1 MRRTGITVPKS
12 QEWIMLQ
19 RKIFSRWVKQKLL
32 ITRPEIQI
40 NDVVDDY
47 RDGLV
52 LMNLIEV
59 LSESKYEG
67 KINPKPRMPV
77 HRIDNLNNALKFAWS
92 KGVNMKVK
100 PSAEQ
105 LEKGDAR
112 AALALT
118 WGIMM
123 KYIKIDDESGGES
136 LNAKDALLMWCK
148 NKTASYKGVEVTD
161 FKKSFADGLALCAI
175 IHKHRPKLID
185 WNSLNSNDPIKNLEI
200 AQDAAEK
207 YFGLEKYITPDEIRK
222 LDENSMV
229 VYVSEYYYGIAEQR
243 KLDLAARR
251 IKKLIILTKENDRL
265 KAEYN
270 KTANNFKATV
280 KKVEKILEDRT
291 IDNTM
296 AGAKRRLEQFYE
308 YKAKDKNS
316 LIADQLDLESN
327 YNNLAMRLSHHKRP
341 EFKPEKGCSL
351 KEVAQDMLHL
361 EECEQERKVALH
373 AELNRQIKL
382 VNISKQHE
390 SRYNKLV
397 EYYKQKKAYL
407 EFREEIDSVSA
418 AYFQLSLLDRYE
430 KENQTMINTGVANLK
445 KLSAELKKEKYE
457 YQTKIEEHDKDI
469 DNKFKELDELD
480 KIKRPILDD
489 HLKREE
495 FIEKVRQM
503 NDEHKNKH
511 EQLLKWFEIKKAYLE
526 TMEVINSVPEAS
538 KNLDIFNSYIKEYKK
553 YQAKNLVEFKNF
565 GEETMKQKYQT
576 KYSEY
581 IYNETKYQGKTFGK
595 NQFSD
600 ITDRHDDMDNK
611 FKELEEFAKK
621 KKAVLDDHLKR
632 EEFIE
637 KVRRM
642 NHEHDDKHKKLIKWF
657 DSKKKYL
664 ETMEEINSV
673 PEASKQLDIFNSY
686 VNEYKK
692 YQAKN
697 LVEFKKLGEDTL
709 KQKYQTEFSEYVYD
723 QTKYQGKTFREI
735 RSKDITN
742 RHDDM
747 DNKFKELEEF
757 AKKKKEILD
766 DHLKREEFIVSVLRM
781 NTEHEDRF
789 QKLKVWFEDQKA
801 YFSIKEEINSV
812 SEANTQ
818 LNLYAIYSNDY
829 DSHEANELAEFKKL
843 GEDTLK
849 QKYQTKFSEYVYH
862 ETKYQGKTFGKIQ
875 SEDITNRHDDMDKF
889 IVSVGQM
896 NTEHDDKHKKL
907 IEWFEVKKAYLEAR
921 EEINSVSEA
930 KTRLNLFDVYLKEY
944 SNYHQNEFE
953 ELKKFGEETL
963 NQQYQTKFS
972 EYVYNETKYQGKT
985 FGKIQTEDITSRHDD
1000 MDNKFNQL
1008 TEFSKSKK
1016 EYLDECLKLETKKEE
1031 LRLAF
1036 ANAVSEFIEFIK
1048 LEVENASLREF
1059 GFTLEEVEAYRKVID
1074 DTDKQVLENAN
1085 NKKKGCENIKKELDQ
1100 YKVVNNPY
1108 TSLTLDD
1115 LEKSLNSLKTALSER
1130 TQAYEVELKRQRDND
1145 ALCKKFAET
1154 ADPFSKWI
1162 TEQKDKITASKETL
1176 ETQLGFV
1183 DKLISGLSSEGK
1195 RLNPLKDLQDKMDKA
1210 GIQNNR
1216 HTTLTLK
1223 DLEVQWQQYENFL
1236 KRKKKMLEEE
1246 IEHQKLRGITAEQMQ
1261 EIEENFK
1268 QFDFDNSG
1276 TIDRKELTACLYSL
1290 GEERT
1295 PKEISKIM
1303 EEYGDGK
1310 DISYERFK
1318 DFMIVLFGDTDT
1330 KDEIINSFIL
1340 INRGFKVAK
1349 KDLMELVMDDQDIEY
1364 VLKTAPQ
1371 VEDGY
1376 DFHTWTE
1383 EMFAR

>member
-1 MRRTGITVPKS
+1 MSRTGRTTGPRN
-12 QEWIMLQ
+12 QEWVRLQ

-32 ITRPEIQI
+32 RTRPEMRI
-40 NDVVDDY
+40 NDIVDDY
-47 RDGLV
+47 KDGLV

-59 LSESKYEG
+59 LSESKFEG
-67 KINPKPRMPV
+67 KYNLRPKMSV

-92 KGVNMKVK
+92 KGVDMKVK

-105 LEKGDAR
+105 IEAGDQK

-123 KYIKIDDESGGES
+123 KFIKIDDESGGES

-148 NKTASYKGVEVTD
+148 NKTASYKNVEVTD

-229 VYVSEYYYGIAEQR
+229 IYVSEYYYGIAEQR

-251 IKKLIILTKENDRL
+251 IKKLIVLTKENDRL

-511 EQLLKWFEIKKAYLE
+511 EQLAKWFEIKKAYLE
-526 TMEVINSVPEAS
+526 TMEEINSVPEAS

-553 YQAKNLVEFKNF
+553 YQAKNLVEFKKL
-565 GEETMKQKYQT
+565 GEETLKQKYQT
-576 KYSEY
+576 KFSEY
-581 IYNETKYQGKTFGK
+581 IYNQTKYQGKTFGK
-595 NQFSD
+595 NQFS
-600 ITDRHDDMDNK
+600 
-611 FKELEEFAKK
+611 
-621 KKAVLDDHLKR
+621 
-632 EEFIE
+632 
-637 KVRRM
+637 
-642 NHEHDDKHKKLIKWF
+642 
-657 DSKKKYL
+657 
-664 ETMEEINSV
+664 
-673 PEASKQLDIFNSY
+673 
-686 VNEYKK
+686 
-692 YQAKN
+692 
-697 LVEFKKLGEDTL
+697 
-709 KQKYQTEFSEYVYD
+709 
-723 QTKYQGKTFREI
+723 
-735 RSKDITN
+735 DITN

-757 AKKKKEILD
+757 AKQKKAVLD
-766 DHLKREEFIVSVLRM
+766 DHLKREEFILSVLRM

-789 QKLKVWFEDQKA
+789 QKLKVWFEDQKT
-801 YFSIKEEINSV
+801 YFNKREKINSV

-829 DSHEANELAEFKKL
+829 NTYKANDLVEFKKL
-843 GEDTLK
+843 GEDTLN
-849 QKYQTKFSEYVYH
+849 QKYQTEFSEYVYH
-862 ETKYQGKTFGKIQ
+862 ETQYQDKTFGQIQ
-875 SEDITNRHDDMDKF
+875 SEDITNRHDDM
-889 IVSVGQM
+889 G
-896 NTEHDDKHKKL
+896 
-907 IEWFEVKKAYLEAR
+907 
-921 EEINSVSEA
+921 
-930 KTRLNLFDVYLKEY
+930 
-944 SNYHQNEFE
+944 
-953 ELKKFGEETL
+953 
-963 NQQYQTKFS
+963 
-972 EYVYNETKYQGKT
+972 
-985 FGKIQTEDITSRHDD
+985 
-1000 MDNKFNQL
+1000 NKFNQL
-1008 TEFSKSKK
+1008 AQFSKSKK
-1016 EYLDECLKLETKKEE
+1016 EYLDESLRVETKKEQ

-1036 ANAVSEFIEFIK
+1036 ANAASEFIEFIK

-1085 NKKKGCENIKKELDQ
+1085 NKKNGYDNIKKELDQ

-1115 LEKSLNSLKTALSER
+1115 LEKSFDSLKTALSER

-1223 DLEVQWQQYENFL
+1223 DLEVQWKQYENFL